1 VLNRVNLLMEP
12 NTVRWSGAELGEQIS
27 QIEAEIEEL
36 AEIIESCRKL
46 ILVAKV
52 AIAAGGVLI
61 LAITVGVIR
70 FDPTVMIGA
79 IAAVIGG
86 TVVFGSNTSTLKQ
99 TTTTMEAA
107 KARRA
112 ELIMNLR
119 ADGGTLQTTWSS

>member
-1 VLNRVNLLMEP
+1 MEP
-12 NTVRWSGAELGEQIS
+12 NTVRWSGAELREQIS

-52 AIAAGGVLI
+52 AIAAGGALI

-70 FDPTVMIGA
+70 FDPTVIIGA

-99 TTTTMEAA
+99 TTSTMEAA

>member
-1 VLNRVNLLMEP
+1 MEP
-12 NTVRWSGAELGEQIS
+12 NTVRWSGAELREQIS

-52 AIAAGGVLI
+52 AIAAGGVLM
-61 LAITVGVIR
+61 LAITIGLIR
-70 FDPTVMIGA
+70 FDPTVTIGA

-99 TTTTMEAA
+99 TTSTMEAA

-119 ADGGTLQTTWSS
+119 ADGGTLQTTWSPRSVGVLH

>member
-1 VLNRVNLLMEP
+1 MEP
-12 NTVRWSGAELGEQIS
+12 NTVRWSGAELREQIS

-86 TVVFGSNTSTLKQ
+86 TVVFGSNTSRLKQ
-99 TTTTMEAA
+99 TTSTMEAA
-107 KARRA
+107 KARRT

>member
-1 VLNRVNLLMEP
+1 MEP
-12 NTVRWSGAELGEQIS
+12 NTVRWSGAELREQIS

>member
-1 VLNRVNLLMEP
+1 MEP
-12 NTVRWSGAELGEQIS
+12 NTVRWSGAELREQIS

-36 AEIIESCRKL
+36 AEIIVSCRKL

-61 LAITVGVIR
+61 LAITVGAIR
-70 FDPTVMIGA
+70 FDPTVTIGA

-99 TTTTMEAA
+99 TTSIMEAA
-107 KARRA
+107 KARKA

-119 ADGGTLQTTWSS
+119 ADGATRQRTWSS

>member
-1 VLNRVNLLMEP
+1 MEP
-12 NTVRWSGAELGEQIS
+12 NTVRWSGAELREQIS

-86 TVVFGSNTSTLKQ
+86 TVVFGSNPRRVKQ
-99 TTTTMEAA
+99 TIRTIEAA
-107 KARRA
+107 KPRRTAR
-112 ELIMNLR
+112 II
-119 ADGGTLQTTWSS
+119 

>member
-12 NTVRWSGAELGEQIS
+12 NTVRWGGAELREQIS

-99 TTTTMEAA
+99 TTSTMEAA
-107 KARRA
+107 KALRA
-112 ELIMNLR
+112 ELTMNLR
-119 ADGGTLQTTWSS
+119 ADGGTLQAP